1 MFRFWLALPL
11 VFSNISTAADAA
23 SRPGAA
29 SQQCRLIEDA
39 ASPTWNAIGQQY
51 SKLARA
57 IQRKDFDAMLALYA
71 PTFEVK
77 VPKGE
82 LARQTGP
89 VWNREQSLAYQKAG
103 LERVQQTRL
112 ISNTITRLNDCG
124 NRAVATVLQ
133 QWYRTQ
139 NMAGGLHK
147 VETAAVQDEE
157 WIKTAD
163 GWKRG
168 NIGNVH
174 TGAWL
179 VDGKRVDPGK
189 GFNPNAPPYDP
200 YPERP
205 SSNR

>member
-1 MFRFWLALPL
+1 M
-11 VFSNISTAADAA
+11 
-23 SRPGAA
+23 
-29 SQQCRLIEDA
+29 LILCHVLSGVAA
-39 ASPTWNAIGQQY
+39 ASPARVANAKCRITFDTSSPTWEAIGRQY

-77 VPKGE
+77 VPKTE

-89 VWNREQSLAYQKAG
+89 VWNREQSLAYQKAS

-112 ISNTITRLNDCG
+112 ISNTITRLRDCG
-124 NRAVATVLQ
+124 GRAVATVLQ

-139 NMAGGLHK
+139 TMAGSLHT

-157 WIKTAD
+157 WIRTSD

-189 GFNPNAPPYDP
+189 GFNPDAPPYDP
-200 YPERP
+200 YPDTSA
-205 SSNR
+205 SSR